1 VTRWLLD
8 TGPLVA
14 YVDAGD
20 PAHGPVSQR
29 LDGFSGQLLTTA
41 AVVTEAMHFVA
52 DAPEGP
58 EMLIEFLVATATR
71 IEETMRAAQLQAAG
85 ALMAK
90 YRDTPMDFADATLV
104 LLADSVK
111 ITDVLTL
118 DRRGFTA
125 YRTPAGKAFRLVL
138 PPRPR

>member
-1 VTRWLLD
+1 MTRWLID

-20 PAHGPVSQR
+20 PAHGLVSEH
-29 LDGFSGQLLTTA
+29 LDGFTGQLLTTA

-52 DAPEGP
+52 GVVDGP
-58 EMLIEFLVATATR
+58 ETLVEFLVATVTA
-71 IEETMRAAQLQAAG
+71 IEDMMRPPQLTAAA

-104 LLADSVK
+104 LLADAAKV
-111 ITDVLTL
+111 TEVLTL
-118 DRRGFTA
+118 IAVGSAPTA
-125 YRTPAGKAFRLVL
+125 LAAVGRSS
-138 PPRPR
+138 